1 MAQPPEGAE
10 AIVPLESRRGVQ
22 TRREGVLTIYSRT
35 PSTTGIVI
43 EMNKEEAQ
51 SLSREARAQE
61 CASIDCVCPLLN
73 CYMLRL
79 NMIHRGERLLSVN
92 VMSGHPPIEFSQPR
106 RVPTPPLA
114 SHPPDEP

>member
-1 MAQPPEGAE
+1 MAQPSEGAE
-10 AIVPLESRRGVQ
+10 AFVPRRDFAVFQ
-22 TRREGVLTIYSRT
+22 TRREGILTIYSRT

-79 NMIHRGERLLSVN
+79 NMIHRGV
-92 VMSGHPPIEFSQPR
+92 HPLPSRHE
-106 RVPTPPLA
+106 
-114 SHPPDEP
+114 